1 MVISIQP
8 SLLQRHIVAHDRT
21 VRRRLLQSRQDASD
35 VFIGIDKN
43 DDHGEL
49 AASVDE
55 VAGLDSLTSEKSCNS
70 VEGDRSIN
78 IFLTQVIE
86 NFNMERPMMPLIGFV
101 EVDGDLD
108 RHRVWHFTAPAPAP
122 CPRAPLRGTADCC

>member
-1 MVISIQP
+1 MKRVLTPAVAIALLVAAAAPGGGQP
-8 SLLQRHIVAHDRT
+8 PPGD
-21 VRRRLLQSRQDASD
+21 
-35 VFIGIDKN
+35 GM
-43 DDHGEL
+43 
-49 AASVDE
+49 
-55 VAGLDSLTSEKSCNS
+55 
-70 VEGDRSIN
+70 EGDRSIN